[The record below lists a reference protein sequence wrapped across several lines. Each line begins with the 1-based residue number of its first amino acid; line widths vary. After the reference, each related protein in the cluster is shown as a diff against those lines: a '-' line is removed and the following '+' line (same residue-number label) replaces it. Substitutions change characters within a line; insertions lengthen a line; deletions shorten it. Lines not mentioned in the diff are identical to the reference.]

1 MTDKP
6 NTVDKMSNQEFLAQM
21 REELLWMNIQRTAR
35 IDPGLRE
42 LLEPAIMYYKL
53 KYDHR

>member
-1 MTDKP
+1 MTDKLD
-6 NTVDKMSNQEFLAQM
+6 TVDKISNKELLDKM

-35 IDPGLRE
+35 IDPALQE
-42 LLEPAIMYYKL
+42 LLEPAIMYFKL